1 VSSIQKESYSAE
13 GPHSS
18 TDLQYGSNKHYL
30 CGEKGEKKKKGE
42 KEKGKG
48 KGKRKR
54 KIWPIV

>member
-1 VSSIQKESYSAE
+1 M
-13 GPHSS
+13 
-18 TDLQYGSNKHYL
+18 HYL

-48 KGKRKR
+48 KRKR